1 MKVSKQFLNDYI
13 DIKDKDFTEIAN
25 KMVFLG
31 NEYDSLKKIS
41 EATKVVIGKVISKEK
56 HPQADNL
63 SVCMVDI
70 GDQENYQ
77 IVCGAPNVD
86 LNQKVIDRKSVV

>member
-31 NEYDSLKKIS
+31 NAYSFYNPIML
-41 EATKVVIGKVISKEK
+41 G
-56 HPQADNL
+56 L
-63 SVCMVDI
+63 F
-70 GDQENYQ
+70 
-77 IVCGAPNVD
+77 
-86 LNQKVIDRKSVV
+86 